1 MGLRGKD
8 KHPRDE
14 KRRQNKVSQRKKRK
28 IKESYKDDKKD
39 NYKKKKDPV
48 VHIVECSI
56 CFNTV
61 SNTSDNSVKCG
72 KTIHFICGEC
82 KFRCNETGNDKC
94 PMCRSHPIRNPIAR
108 DIMLPVIEIGER
120 LKKPTSPYKFMH
132 FSPKERRLFN
142 KSQGRLIFSFNHNS
156 NRIVRE
162 RRIGRSGRPDRSL
175 FTWDARHDPVPF
187 GWRQWEMRGGNVS
200 DSYDLEDNF
209 VTFIPRRYVPLS
221 TNGLEPRIQ
230 ESYSGDNYDLIDIPI
245 WTRIG

>member
-1 MGLRGKD
+1 MVLSTKKG
-8 KHPRDE
+8 RDRV
-14 KRRQNKVSQRKKRK
+14 KTSGIAKKK
-28 IKESYKDDKKD
+28 AKNAYKGHKKD

-48 VHIVECSI
+48 VHIVECCI

-132 FSPKERRLFN
+132 LSPKERRMHL
-142 KSQGRLIFSFNHNS
+142 KSQGRLVASFNHNS
-156 NRIVRE
+156 NRMVRE
-162 RRIGRSGRPDRSL
+162 RRIGRSGL
-175 FTWDARHDPVPF
+175 FTWEDSAHLYDSVPF
-187 GWRQWEMRGGNVS
+187 GWRQWEMRGGSVGVVRDLEGNFTTFRSRRYTPGWDPES
-200 DSYDLEDNF
+200 DSDDDD
-209 VTFIPRRYVPLS
+209 
-221 TNGLEPRIQ
+221 
-230 ESYSGDNYDLIDIPI
+230 DNYGLLDIPI

>member
-39 NYKKKKDPV
+39 NYKKKDPV
-48 VHIVECSI
+48 VHSVECSI

-162 RRIGRSGRPDRSL
+162 RRIGRSGIMQEIWDDRGTFREYLYDS
-175 FTWDARHDPVPF
+175 VPF
-187 GWRQWEMRGGNVS
+187 GWRQWEMRGGWQSSEGLARRYIPGWDPES
-200 DSYDLEDNF
+200 DSDDDD
-209 VTFIPRRYVPLS
+209 
-221 TNGLEPRIQ
+221 
-230 ESYSGDNYDLIDIPI
+230 DNYGLIDIPI